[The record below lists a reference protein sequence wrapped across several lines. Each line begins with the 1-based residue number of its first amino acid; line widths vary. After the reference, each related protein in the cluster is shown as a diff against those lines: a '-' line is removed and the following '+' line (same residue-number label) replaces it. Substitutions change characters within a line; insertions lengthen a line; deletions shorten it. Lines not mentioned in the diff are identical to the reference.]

1 VVVHCLDHSLT
12 QEHGVFSLEQNSKRL
27 EIIKKPSLLGFF
39 LIHTNYMQKLPYIS
53 KPIIVSQEMCDHN
66 GHMNVNYY
74 YKLFDSVYTDMYCSD
89 LGFDDKYL
97 QSGFSTFTLEDSIR
111 YLREFKLG
119 DKVYPSFYLANLNK
133 KLLHFVGI
141 LQNENNELSAI
152 FETVLAHM
160 NLNTRKVTEFNDS
173 KLDTLL
179 EYKSLNNLSEVLPF
193 DLKLKIRDL

>member
-1 VVVHCLDHSLT
+1 
-12 QEHGVFSLEQNSKRL
+12 
-27 EIIKKPSLLGFF
+27 
-39 LIHTNYMQKLPYIS
+39 MQKLPYIS
-53 KPIIVSQEMCDHN
+53 KPIIVSKEMCDHN

-111 YLREFKLG
+111 YLKEFRLD
-119 DKVYPSFYLANLNK
+119 DKVYPSFHLAKVNK

-141 LQNENNELSAI
+141 LHNENHELSAI

-160 NLNTRKVTEFNDS
+160 DLNARKVSEF
-173 KLDTLL
+173 
-179 EYKSLNNLSEVLPF
+179 KSDKLNNLIDYTKANPLQESLPF
-193 DLKLKIRDL
+193 ELRLKIKDI

>member
-1 VVVHCLDHSLT
+1 
-12 QEHGVFSLEQNSKRL
+12 
-27 EIIKKPSLLGFF
+27 
-39 LIHTNYMQKLPYIS
+39 MQPLPYKS
-53 KPIIVSQEMCDHN
+53 KIKIVTQEMCDHN

-74 YKLFDSVYTDMYCSD
+74 YQLFDSVYTAMYIEN

-97 QSGFSTFTLEDSIR
+97 ASGFSTFTLEDSIR